1 MQDGLST
8 VLLYLVKVWF
18 GLQDGEIQGLWCYG
32 GLGPGRPH
40 RRFWREVR
48 AGALGGEQV
57 PANVKYGQGPWSLE
71 QRPREV
77 GRTGLGIRNE
87 RPTWGSTVQGFLGMR
102 RMADWPWGFVA
113 LS

>member
-1 MQDGLST
+1 MGKYRGYGAMVDWGQAGHT
-8 VLLYLVKVWF
+8 EGF
-18 GLQDGEIQGLWCYG
+18 G
-32 GLGPGRPH
+32 
-40 RRFWREVR
+40 REAR
-48 AGALGGEQV
+48 EGALGGEQV

-77 GRTGLGIRNE
+77 GRTGLGIRKE

-102 RMADWPWGFVA
+102 RMADGPWGFVA